1 MFMTTMLKSS
11 LCGIIYLLL
20 FAKETVTITEAAANA
35 AASQVH
41 ERNKLKSQ
49 TKSWNKIE
57 KSSNIA
63 QDQTGVIS
71 TFGHFL
77 TTTAKLNFWK

>member
-1 MFMTTMLKSS
+1 MFMTTMLKPS

-49 TKSWNKIE
+49 TKYLEQNRKI
-57 KSSNIA
+57 
-63 QDQTGVIS
+63 Q
-71 TFGHFL
+71 
-77 TTTAKLNFWK
+77 

>member
-41 ERNKLKSQ
+41 ERNKLKS
-49 TKSWNKIE
+49 
-57 KSSNIA
+57 SNIA

>member
-41 ERNKLKSQ
+41 ERNKLKS
-49 TKSWNKIE
+49 
-57 KSSNIA
+57 
-63 QDQTGVIS
+63 
-71 TFGHFL
+71 
-77 TTTAKLNFWK
+77 